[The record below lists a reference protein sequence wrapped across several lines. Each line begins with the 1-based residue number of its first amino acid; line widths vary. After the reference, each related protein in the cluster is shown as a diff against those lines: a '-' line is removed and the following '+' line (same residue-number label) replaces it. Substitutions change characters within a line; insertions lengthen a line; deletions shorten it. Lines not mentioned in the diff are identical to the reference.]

1 MSKDLDLSTAK
12 WHTSTYSN
20 GTGGDCVEVARD
32 ISGMHPVRDTK
43 DRTGHVLT
51 FSTATWATFLK
62 HLK

>member
-1 MSKDLDLSTAK
+1 MSTNLNLSTAK

-20 GTGGDCVEVARD
+20 ETGGSCVEVARNVP
-32 ISGMHPVRDTK
+32 GVHPVRDTK

-51 FSTATWATFLK
+51 FPTPAWTSFIQ